1 MALASVLTRA
11 TTEIRYL
18 RLELAPRAYMSSMLA
33 NKVNQGV
40 IGLLCGGLMLLASGC
55 ATSAASNLPNSVAVS
70 SPNATSTETAPGQQ
84 FEHDDSAALDK
95 LWKARLLDLADGS
108 SSDGFVLGPGD
119 LLRISVPPIEPRTVR
134 VSEGD
139 TIAMP
144 LLGEIN
150 VAGMTEDDLR
160 AALKIRMAKYRYH
173 PEVSVFIE
181 KPEDRQVAVLG
192 AVKTPGRYML
202 ASRSDTL
209 MTVISRA
216 GGITDGAASQ
226 IFLMPAPVADLR
238 SGAAKPRI
246 QLAAGRNPTL
256 TPILA
261 GTDGAEGEERIANTA
276 TRPLGE
282 LGPLPNQQ
290 DEELFAIDM
299 SQPEGQRYLEI
310 PARPGD
316 VILVPPAG
324 EVTVQGWVNK
334 PGSFKVTPK
343 MTALNAIAAAGGA
356 IFSSSAT
363 LLREKPDGGK
373 QAMALDISKMKK
385 GDQLDPPVEG
395 GDVIIV
401 DRSVLGALPYAAYFI
416 VEHTGLGVMAY

>member
-1 MALASVLTRA
+1 
-11 TTEIRYL
+11 
-18 RLELAPRAYMSSMLA
+18 MSSKLA
-33 NKVNQGV
+33 NNMNQGV

-55 ATSAASNLPNSVAVS
+55 VTS
-70 SPNATSTETAPGQQ
+70 ATSTLPSDSAAASSSIAISTESAPGRQ
-84 FEHDDSAALDK
+84 FEHDDSALDR
-95 LWKARLLDLADGS
+95 LWKVRLADLADGS

-119 LLRISVPPIEPRTVR
+119 LLRISVPPIMPCTVR
-134 VSEGD
+134 VSEDD

-173 PEVSVFIE
+173 PEVSVFLE

-202 ASRSDTL
+202 TSRSDTL

-226 IFLMPAPVADLR
+226 IFLMPAPVADLH
-238 SGAAKPRI
+238 SGTAKPRI
-246 QLAAGRNPTL
+246 QLAAGRSPTL
-256 TPILA
+256 MSISA
-261 GTDGAEGEERIANTA
+261 GADRAEDKSRIANAA
-276 TRPLGE
+276 TRPLSE
-282 LGPLPNQQ
+282 LAPVSNQR
-290 DEELFAIDM
+290 DEELFVIDM
-299 SQPEGQRYLEI
+299 SQPRSQRYLEI
-310 PARPGD
+310 PARPRD

-324 EVTVQGWVNK
+324 EVTVQGWVDK

-343 MTALNAIAAAGGA
+343 MTVLNAIAAAGGA
-356 IFSSSAT
+356 IFTSSAT
-363 LLREKPDGGK
+363 LLRENPDGGK
-373 QAMALDISKMKK
+373 QAIALNISKMKR

-401 DRSVLGALPYAAYFI
+401 DRSVLGALPYSAYFMI
-416 VEHTGLGVMAY
+416 QHMGIGLSPF